1 MQKSDLLEKLTTQN
15 TSFSTSDSKI
25 ALDSLIDQLSN
36 LLSEKHRI
44 EIRGF
49 GAFSVR
55 ERNPIRGRNPKSG
68 KAIELDNRSLIYFR
82 PSKLLKNRINKK
94 TYN

>member
-15 TSFSTSDSKI
+15 ISFSATDSKI
-25 ALDSLIDQLSN
+25 ALDTLIENLSN
-36 LLSEKHRI
+36 LLSEKQRI

-68 KAIELDNRSLIYFR
+68 KAIELDSRSLIYFR
-82 PSKLLKNRINKK
+82 PSKLIKNRMNKF
-94 TYN
+94 TS

>member
-1 MQKSDLLEKLTTQN
+1 MQKSDILKKLTTQN
-15 TSFSTSDSKI
+15 TTFTTSDSKI
-25 ALDSLIDQLSN
+25 ALDSLIDDLSN

-44 EIRGF
+44 EIRSF

-68 KAIELDNRSLIYFR
+68 KAIELDSRSLIYFR
-82 PSKLLKNRINKK
+82 PSKLIKNRINKL
-94 TYN
+94 TS

>member
-1 MQKSDLLEKLTTQN
+1 MQKSDLLEKLAIQN
-15 TSFSTSDSKI
+15 TSFSSSDSKI
-25 ALDSLIDQLSN
+25 ALDNLIDHLSR
-36 LLSEKHRI
+36 LLSEKQRI

-68 KAIELDNRSLIYFR
+68 KAIELDRRSLIYFR
-82 PSKLLKNRINKK
+82 PSKLIKNRINKL
-94 TYN
+94 TS

>member
-1 MQKSDLLEKLTTQN
+1 MQNTDLLYNLTTQN
-15 TSFSTSDSKI
+15 LPFSSLDSKI
-25 ALDSLIDQLSN
+25 ALDELINQLSN
-36 LLSEKHRI
+36 LLSENQRI

-68 KAIELDNRSLIYFR
+68 KAIELDRRSLLYFR
-82 PSKLLKNRINKK
+82 PSKLLKNRINK
-94 TYN
+94 

>member
-1 MQKSDLLEKLTTQN
+1 MQKSNLLDKLTTQN
-15 TSFSTSDSKI
+15 QSFSTSDSKI
-25 ALDSLIDQLSN
+25 ALDSLINQLSN
-36 LLSEKHRI
+36 LLSEKQRI

-68 KAIELDNRSLIYFR
+68 KAIELESRSLIYFR
-82 PSKLLKNRINKK
+82 PSKLIKNRINKL
-94 TYN
+94 TS

>member
-1 MQKSDLLEKLTTQN
+1 MQKSDLLEQLTTQN

-25 ALDSLIDQLSN
+25 ALDSLIDHLSN
-36 LLSEKHRI
+36 LLSEKQRI

-68 KAIELDNRSLIYFR
+68 KAIELDSRSIIYFR
-82 PSKLLKNRINKK
+82 PSKLIKNRINNL
-94 TYN
+94 TS

>member
-1 MQKSDLLEKLTTQN
+1 MQKSDLLEKLTAQN

-25 ALDSLIDQLSN
+25 ALDSLFDHLSN
-36 LLSEKHRI
+36 LLSEKQRI

-49 GAFSVR
+49 GTFSVR

-68 KAIELDNRSLIYFR
+68 KAIELDSRSLIYFR
-82 PSKLLKNRINKK
+82 SSKLIKNRINKL
-94 TYN
+94 TS

>member
-1 MQKSDLLEKLTTQN
+1 MQKSDLLEKLTTEN
-15 TSFSTSDSKI
+15 PNFSYSDSKI
-25 ALDSLIDQLSN
+25 SLDSLINKLSN
-36 LLSEKHRI
+36 SLSEKQRI

-68 KAIELDNRSLIYFR
+68 KAIELDSRSLIYFR
-82 PSKLLKNRINKK
+82 PSKLIKNRINKL
-94 TYN
+94 TS

>member
-1 MQKSDLLEKLTTQN
+1 MQKLDLLELLTTKN
-15 TSFSTSDSKI
+15 SSFSTSDSKI
-25 ALDSLIDQLSN
+25 ALDSLIDHLSN
-36 LLSEKHRI
+36 LLSEKQRI

-68 KAIELDNRSLIYFR
+68 KAIELDSRSLIYFR
-82 PSKLLKNRINKK
+82 PSKLIKNRINKL
-94 TYN
+94 TS

>member
-1 MQKSDLLEKLTTQN
+1 MQKSDLLEKIISQN
-15 TSFSTSDSKI
+15 QSFSSSDSKI
-25 ALDSLIDQLSN
+25 ALDSLINQLSK
-36 LLSEKHRI
+36 LLSEKQRI

-68 KAIELDNRSLIYFR
+68 EAIELDSRSLIYFR
-82 PSKLLKNRINKK
+82 PSKLIKNRINK
-94 TYN
+94 

>member
-1 MQKSDLLEKLTTQN
+1 MQKSDLLEKITSQN
-15 TSFSTSDSKI
+15 LSFSTSDSKI
-25 ALDSLIDQLSN
+25 ALDSLIDHLSI
-36 LLSEKHRI
+36 LLSEKQRI

-68 KAIELDNRSLIYFR
+68 KAIELDSRSLIYFR
-82 PSKLLKNRINKK
+82 PSKLIKNRMNKF
-94 TYN
+94 TS

>member
-1 MQKSDLLEKLTTQN
+1 MQKSDLLEQLTTQN

-25 ALDSLIDQLSN
+25 ALDSLIDHLSN
-36 LLSEKHRI
+36 LLSEKQRI

-55 ERNPIRGRNPKSG
+55 ERNSVRGRNPKTG
-68 KAIELDNRSLIYFR
+68 KSIELDSRSLIYFR
-82 PSKLLKNRINKK
+82 ASKLIKNRINKL
-94 TYN
+94 TS

>member
-1 MQKSDLLEKLTTQN
+1 MQKTDLLHKLTTQN
-15 TSFSTSDSKI
+15 LTFSSLDSKI
-25 ALDSLIDQLSN
+25 ALDELISQLSN
-36 LLSEKHRI
+36 LLSKNQRI

-68 KAIELDNRSLIYFR
+68 KAIELDRRSLLYFR
-82 PSKLLKNRINKK
+82 PSKLLKNRINK
-94 TYN
+94 

>member
-1 MQKSDLLEKLTTQN
+1 MQKSDLLEKITSKN

-25 ALDSLIDQLSN
+25 ALDSLIDHLSN
-36 LLSEKHRI
+36 LLSEKQRI

-55 ERNPIRGRNPKSG
+55 KRNPIRGRNPKSG
-68 KAIELDNRSLIYFR
+68 KAIEIDSRSLIYFR
-82 PSKLLKNRINKK
+82 PSKLVKNRINKL
-94 TYN
+94 TS

>member
-1 MQKSDLLEKLTTQN
+1 MQKSDLLEKLTTKD

-25 ALDSLIDQLSN
+25 AIDSLIDHLSN
-36 LLSEKHRI
+36 LLSEKQRI

-55 ERNPIRGRNPKSG
+55 DRNPIRGRNPKSG
-68 KAIELDNRSLIYFR
+68 KAIELDSRSIIYFR
-82 PSKLLKNRINKK
+82 PSKLINNRINKL
-94 TYN
+94 TS

>member
-15 TSFSTSDSKI
+15 TTFTASDSKI
-25 ALDSLIDQLSN
+25 ALDSLIDHLSI

-55 ERNPIRGRNPKSG
+55 ERNPIRGRNPRSG
-68 KAIELDNRSLIYFR
+68 KVIELDSRSLIYFR
-82 PSKLLKNRINKK
+82 PSKLIKNRINKL
-94 TYN
+94 TS

>member
-15 TSFSTSDSKI
+15 TTFTATDSKI
-25 ALDSLIDQLSN
+25 ALDSLIDHLSS

-68 KAIELDNRSLIYFR
+68 KAIELDSRSLIYFR
-82 PSKLLKNRINKK
+82 PSKLIKNRINKL
-94 TYN
+94 TS

>member
-1 MQKSDLLEKLTTQN
+1 MQKSDLLEKLNTQDI
-15 TSFSTSDSKI
+15 SFSTSDSKI
-25 ALDSLIDQLSN
+25 ALDSLINHLSN
-36 LLSEKHRI
+36 LLSEKQRI

-68 KAIELDNRSLIYFR
+68 KAIELESRSLIYFR
-82 PSKLLKNRINKK
+82 PSKLIKNRINKL
-94 TYN
+94 TS

>member
-1 MQKSDLLEKLTTQN
+1 MQKSDLLENLATQN

-25 ALDSLIDQLSN
+25 ALDTLIDHLSR
-36 LLSEKHRI
+36 LLSEKQRI

-55 ERNPIRGRNPKSG
+55 DRNPIRGRNPKSG
-68 KAIELDNRSLIYFR
+68 KAIELDRRSLIYFR
-82 PSKLLKNRINKK
+82 PSKLIKNRINKL
-94 TYN
+94 TS

>member
-15 TSFSTSDSKI
+15 APFSTSDSKI
-25 ALDSLIDQLSN
+25 ALDSLIDHLSN

-68 KAIELDNRSLIYFR
+68 KAIELDSRSLIYFR
-82 PSKLLKNRINKK
+82 PSKLIKNRINKL
-94 TYN
+94 TS

>member
-15 TSFSTSDSKI
+15 ASFSTSDSKI
-25 ALDSLIDQLSN
+25 ALDSLIDHLSN
-36 LLSEKHRI
+36 LLSEKQRI

-55 ERNPIRGRNPKSG
+55 ERNSVRGRNPKTG
-68 KAIELDNRSLIYFR
+68 KSIELDSRSLIYFR
-82 PSKLLKNRINKK
+82 PSKLIKNRINKL
-94 TYN
+94 TS

>member
-1 MQKSDLLEKLTTQN
+1 MQKSDLLEKLNTQDI
-15 TSFSTSDSKI
+15 SFSTSDSKI
-25 ALDSLIDQLSN
+25 ALDSLIDHLSN
-36 LLSEKHRI
+36 LLSEKQRI

-68 KAIELDNRSLIYFR
+68 KSIELESRSLIYFR
-82 PSKLLKNRINKK
+82 PSKLIKNRINKL
-94 TYN
+94 TS

>member
-25 ALDSLIDQLSN
+25 ALDSLIDHLSN
-36 LLSEKHRI
+36 LLSEKQRI

-49 GAFSVR
+49 GAFSVER
-55 ERNPIRGRNPKSG
+55 EIQSG
-68 KAIELDNRSLIYFR
+68 EEIQNQEKQ
-82 PSKLLKNRINKK
+82 
-94 TYN
+94 